1 MNRHP
6 GIGRDPATLKKK
18 EITGAVCMFKK
29 ILIANRGEIACRVA
43 ATARRLG
50 IRTVAVYSQ
59 ADSQSQHV
67 AMCDESVLIGPA
79 PAKESYLQ
87 IERIMAAARDTGAEA
102 IHPGYGF
109 LSENEEF
116 AAACEA
122 NGVVFIG
129 PPASAI
135 RAMGS
140 KSAAKALME
149 KAHVPLVPGYHG
161 ERQEPDFLR
170 EQADAI
176 GYPVLLKASAGGG
189 GKGMRIVERSEDFEA
204 ALASCKREAINSFG
218 DDRVLVEKYLQRP
231 RHIEIQVF
239 ADTQDS
245 CVYLFE
251 RDCSVQR
258 RHQKVLEE
266 APAPGMTPERRQ
278 AMGEAAVNAA
288 RAVGYVGAG
297 TVEFIANQDGSFYFM
312 EMNTRLQVEHPV
324 TELITGTDLVE
335 WQLRVAA
342 GEPLPMQQQDLRI
355 DGHAIEARIYAENPE
370 KGFLPSTGSLLH
382 LRLPDAVAFA
392 HGEVRIDAAVRQGDA
407 ITPHYDPMI
416 AKLIVH
422 GDDRSQALSRMQQA
436 LQAIEIVGP
445 ATNVAFLSR
454 LIATS
459 AFTDAEL
466 DTGLIERNHA
476 VLFPPTEPVPVE
488 MVALWLAK
496 LATPEIISHDPW
508 DSAQGW
514 RLNGSYRR
522 QLCFECDDQ
531 ASELVLD
538 YRREGW
544 CIAYQSEETLLT
556 QITVDHTEVSLLIEG
571 QCISGRV
578 IRVDDR
584 FHVFWQGRHRVIS
597 WSDPIA
603 HAGESETEGG
613 RLTAPMPGKI
623 VQLMVAE
630 GASVEKGTPLLIME
644 AMKMEHTISAPAKG
658 KVEAL
663 NYAVGDQVA
672 EGAQLL
678 SFAPEAS

>member
-1 MNRHP
+1 
-6 GIGRDPATLKKK
+6 
-18 EITGAVCMFKK
+18 MFKK

-43 ATARRLG
+43 ATAQRLG

-59 ADSQSQHV
+59 ADAHAQHV

-87 IERIMAAARDTGAEA
+87 IERIISAALDTGAEA

-109 LSENEEF
+109 LSENEAF
-116 AAACEA
+116 ATACEVH
-122 NGVVFIG
+122 GLVFIG

-149 KAHVPLVPGYHG
+149 KAKVPLVPGYHG
-161 ERQEPDFLR
+161 EQQQPKFLR

-189 GKGMRIVERSEDFEA
+189 GKGMRVVERSEDFEA
-204 ALASCKREAINSFG
+204 ALASCQREAINSFG

-239 ADTQDS
+239 ADTHGNF
-245 CVYLFE
+245 VHLFE

-266 APAPGMTPERRQ
+266 APAPGMTAERRQ

-324 TELITGTDLVE
+324 TEMITGTDLVE

-342 GEPLPMQQQDLRI
+342 GEPLPLQQSELQI
-355 DGHAIEARIYAENPE
+355 QGHAIEARIYAENPE
-370 KGFLPSTGSLLH
+370 KGFLPSIGTLQH
-382 LRLPDAVAFA
+382 VCFPEAVAFT
-392 HGEVRIDAAVRQGDA
+392 HGAVRIDAGVRQGDA
-407 ITPHYDPMI
+407 ITPYYDPMI

-422 GDDRSQALSRMQQA
+422 GDDRAQALSRMQQA

-445 ATNVAFLSR
+445 ATNVGFLQR
-454 LIATS
+454 LIATNPFTS
-459 AFTDAEL
+459 ADL
-466 DTGLIERNHA
+466 DTGLIERYHD
-476 VLFPPTEPVPVE
+476 VLFPAPATLPVA
-488 MVALWLAK
+488 MLALWVAK
-496 LATPEIISHDPW
+496 LAMPERIGSDPW
-508 DSAQGW
+508 DSPHGW

-522 QLCFECDDQ
+522 DLRFDCDEQDHQLT
-531 ASELVLD
+531 LD
-538 YRREGW
+538 YQRDGW
-544 CIAYQSEETLLT
+544 CMTYQSQPVMLT
-556 QITVDHTEVSLLIEG
+556 DIKIDGATVSLQLA
-571 QCISGRV
+571 QQAVVGRV
-578 IRVDDR
+578 IRDGDR
-584 FHVFWQGRHRVIS
+584 FHVFWQGQHRVLQ

-603 HAGESETEGG
+603 HAGEHEAEGG

-623 VQLMVAE
+623 VQLMVSAGE
-630 GASVEKGTPLLIME
+630 QVTKGAPLLIME
-644 AMKMEHTISAPAKG
+644 AMKMEHTISAPANG
-658 KVEAL
+658 RVETL

-678 SFAPEAS
+678 SFVAGGS

>member
-1 MNRHP
+1 
-6 GIGRDPATLKKK
+6 
-18 EITGAVCMFKK
+18 MFKK

-59 ADSQSQHV
+59 ADAHAQHV

-87 IERIMAAARDTGAEA
+87 IERIITAARDTGAEA

-109 LSENEEF
+109 LSENEAF
-116 AAACEA
+116 ASACQAE
-122 NGVVFIG
+122 GLVFIG

-149 KAHVPLVPGYHG
+149 KAKVPLVPGYHG
-161 ERQEPDFLR
+161 EQQQPKFLR

-204 ALASCKREAINSFG
+204 ALTSCQREAINSFG
-218 DDRVLVEKYLQRP
+218 DDRMLVEKYLQRP

-239 ADTQDS
+239 ADTHGNF
-245 CVYLFE
+245 VHLFE

-266 APAPGMTPERRQ
+266 APAPGMSAARRQ

-288 RAVGYVGAG
+288 RAVAYVGAG

-324 TELITGTDLVE
+324 TEMITGTDLVE

-342 GEPLPMQQQDLRI
+342 GEPLPLQQSDLQI
-355 DGHAIEARIYAENPE
+355 QGHAIEARIYAENPE
-370 KGFLPSTGSLLH
+370 KGFLPSIG
-382 LRLPDAVAFA
+382 RLQHVQWPDAVAFTQGA
-392 HGEVRIDAAVRQGDA
+392 VRIDAAVRQGDA
-407 ITPHYDPMI
+407 ITPYYDPMI

-422 GDDRSQALSRMQQA
+422 GHDRAQALARMQQA

-445 ATNVAFLSR
+445 ATNVSFLQR
-454 LIATS
+454 LIATN
-459 AFTDAEL
+459 AFTSADL
-466 DTGLIERNHA
+466 DTGLIERHHDA
-476 VLFPPTEPVPVE
+476 LFPAPATLPFA
-488 MVALWLAK
+488 MAGLWVAK
-496 LATPEIISHDPW
+496 LALPERAGSDPW
-508 DSAQGW
+508 DSPHGW

-522 QLCFECDDQ
+522 DLRFDCDEQAHQL
-531 ASELVLD
+531 ALD
-538 YRREGW
+538 YQRDSW
-544 CIAYQSEETLLT
+544 CMTYQSQPWMLT
-556 QITVDHTEVSLLIEG
+556 DIAIHGATVSLQLAQQPIA
-571 QCISGRV
+571 GRV
-578 IRVDDR
+578 IREGDR
-584 FHVFWQGRHRVIS
+584 FHVFWQGQHRVLQ

-603 HAGESETEGG
+603 HAGEHEAEGG

-623 VQLMVAE
+623 VQLMVNAGE
-630 GASVEKGTPLLIME
+630 QVTQGAPLLIME
-644 AMKMEHTISAPAKG
+644 AMKMEHTISAPANG
-658 KVEAL
+658 TVASL

-678 SFAPEAS
+678 SFVVEGG